1 MREISELAV
10 VFFTGRVAAT
20 ENGSTF
26 AEGDADADAEA
37 FSAGAFD
44 AALASAFAAGD
55 GFSGGCATRGFA
67 PPKMTFG
74 SASMPAI
81 TRRGAEGKTSA
92 AV

>member
-10 VFFTGRVAAT
+10 VFFTGRAAAT

-26 AEGDADADAEA
+26 AEGDADAEAEA
-37 FSAGAFD
+37 FSAGAF
-44 AALASAFAAGD
+44 AVALASALAAD
-55 GFSGGCATRGFA
+55 AGFTGGCATRVFA
-67 PPKMTFG
+67 PPKITFG
-74 SASMPAI
+74 SASMPAK

>member
-1 MREISELAV
+1 MREIAEVAV
-10 VFFTGRVAAT
+10 VFFTGRAAAT

-26 AEGDADADAEA
+26 AEGDADAEA
-37 FSAGAFD
+37 FSAGAF
-44 AALASAFAAGD
+44 AVALASAFAVGD
-55 GFSGGCATRGFA
+55 GFSGGCATRVFA